1 MIRMTRVTDY
11 GIVLLTYLARSP
23 EGTLHTARDLAR
35 DAHLP
40 LPTVNK
46 VLKTLTRHG
55 LLESHRGVKGGYTLA
70 RHPEEISVA
79 EIISATEGPVAMTEC
94 TVDGPGGCDHESE
107 CPVSDNWQRINQA
120 IQEALDGI
128 TLAEMTRPLAPCDD
142 GGSSGLLNVQGL
154 QPS

>member
-11 GIVLLTYLARSP
+11 GIVLLTYFARSS

-55 LLESHRGVKGGYTLA
+55 LLESHRGVKGGYTLS

-128 TLAEMTRPLAPCDD
+128 TLAEMTRPLAPCND

>member
-11 GIVLLTYLARSP
+11 GIVLLTYFAKTP
-23 EGTLHTARDLAR
+23 EATLHTARDLAR

-55 LLESHRGVKGGYTLA
+55 LLESHRGVKGGYALA

-94 TVDGPGGCDHESE
+94 TVDGPGGCDLESE
-107 CPVSDNWQRINQA
+107 CPGADNWQRINQA

-154 QPS
+154 QLS

>member
-11 GIVLLTYLARSP
+11 GIVLLTYFARSP

-46 VLKTLTRHG
+46 VLKTLTRRG
-55 LLESHRGVKGGYTLA
+55 LLESHRGVKGGYTLS

-128 TLAEMTRPLAPCDD
+128 SLAEMTRPLAPCND
-142 GGSSGLLNVQGL
+142 GESSGLLHVQGL

>member
-11 GIVLLTYLARSP
+11 GIVLLTYFARSS

-46 VLKTLTRHG
+46 VLKTLTRHD

-107 CPVSDNWQRINQA
+107 CPVADNWQRINQA
-120 IQEALDGI
+120 IQEALHGI
-128 TLAEMTRPLAPCDD
+128 TLAEMTRPVAPCDD
-142 GGSSGLLNVQGL
+142 GGSAGFLNVQGL
-154 QPS
+154 QSS

>member
-1 MIRMTRVTDY
+1 MIRITRMTDY

-23 EGTLHTARDLAR
+23 EETLHTARDLAR
-35 DAHLP
+35 EAHLP

-55 LLESHRGVKGGYTLA
+55 LLVSHRGVKGGYALA

-79 EIISATEGPVAMTEC
+79 EIITATEGRVAMTEC

-107 CPVSDNWQRINQA
+107 CPVSDNWQRINEA
-120 IQEALDGI
+120 IQQALSEI
-128 TLAEMTRPLAPCDD
+128 SLAEMTRPVPPCNE
-142 GGSSGLLNVQGL
+142 GGTSSLLNVQGL

>member
-1 MIRMTRVTDY
+1 MIRITRMTDY
-11 GIVLLTYLARSP
+11 GIVLLTYFARSP
-23 EGTLHTARDLAR
+23 EEALHSARDLAR
-35 DAHLP
+35 EAHLP

-55 LLESHRGVKGGYTLA
+55 LLESHRGVKGGYTLS
-70 RHPEEISVA
+70 RRPEEISVA
-79 EIISATEGPVAMTEC
+79 EIITATEGPVAMTEC
-94 TVDGPGGCDHESE
+94 TVDTPGACDHESE

-120 IQEALDGI
+120 IQEALGGI
-128 TLAEMTRPLAPCDD
+128 TLAEMTRPVAPCSD

>member
-11 GIVLLTYLARSP
+11 GIVLLTYFARSS

-55 LLESHRGVKGGYTLA
+55 LLESHRGVKGGYTLS

-128 TLAEMTRPLAPCDD
+128 TLAEMTRPVAPCND

>member
-23 EGTLHTARDLAR
+23 EATLHTARDLAR
-35 DAHLP
+35 DARLP

-128 TLAEMTRPLAPCDD
+128 TLAEMTRPVAPCDD
-142 GGSSGLLNVQGL
+142 RGSSGLLNVQGL

>member
-11 GIVLLTYLARSP
+11 GIVLLTYLARSS
-23 EGTLHTARDLAR
+23 EGALHTARDLAR

>member
-1 MIRMTRVTDY
+1 MIRITRVTDY
-11 GIVLLTYLARSP
+11 GIVLLTYFARSS
-23 EGTLHTARDLAR
+23 EETLHTARDLAR
-35 DAHLP
+35 DSHLP

-55 LLESHRGVKGGYTLA
+55 LLESHRGVKGGYTLS

-128 TLAEMTRPLAPCDD
+128 TLAEMTRPMAPCDD

>member
-11 GIVLLTYLARSP
+11 GIVLLTYFARGP
-23 EGTLHTARDLAR
+23 EETLHTARDLAR

-107 CPVSDNWQRINQA
+107 CPVTDNWQRINQA

>member
-11 GIVLLTYLARSP
+11 GIVLLTYFARGP

-94 TVDGPGGCDHESE
+94 TVDGPGGCDHESD

-128 TLAEMTRPLAPCDD
+128 TLAEMTRPLAPCND

>member
-11 GIVLLTYLARSP
+11 GIVLLTYFARSS

-128 TLAEMTRPLAPCDD
+128 TLAEMTRPMAPCDD